1 MRSERGNYKVC
12 GWRESLFFQVL
23 ALTDSRTPLF
33 PRPCQPGVSFQR
45 WPEVRGELLVE
56 SKEMLHSLPNGCK
69 KGPNM
74 DEKNEAY
81 SKEGT
86 SHSMSVMAL
95 LCWEDTEADNE
106 MRE

>member
-33 PRPCQPGVSFQR
+33 PRPCQPVVSFQR

-74 DEKNEAY
+74 DEK
-81 SKEGT
+81 K
-86 SHSMSVMAL
+86 
-95 LCWEDTEADNE
+95 
-106 MRE
+106 

>member
-1 MRSERGNYKVC
+1 MAITRSVAGGSHSFSKY
-12 GWRESLFFQVL
+12 WL

-33 PRPCQPGVSFQR
+33 PRPCQPVVSFQR

-56 SKEMLHSLPNGCK
+56 SKETLHSLPNGCK

-95 LCWEDTEADNE
+95 LCWEDTEADNK